1 MKDERRD
8 GRLTPGR
15 REKLP
20 QGKDHI
26 GTKINSDHHM
36 SSSRIMDPKVRE
48 TEGDE
53 EDNSGKKK
61 SKFKSFKKFFGKKK
75 RKETSSASS
84 TLKLFQSTS
93 DVAASHDMHI
103 NYDSED
109 KLETHKG
116 IMGSR
121 ALSHDSIFI
130 PETGQ
135 EPARPVRVFSQE
147 NISDRIRALQ
157 LKLQPTMKLG
167 PPPPFGLYAKRTE
180 DAGTSS
186 EDDGLPRSP
195 PEMSLLH
202 ENLNS
207 DTTTRFSDSHKH
219 LSSLSLAGT
228 GSEEE
233 EQVTLGPSS
242 RSRST
247 DGQLFPR
254 HGSAKTGAPQTSD
267 STISPAAIFDTP
279 PELSS
284 CLDNSAAKHKLLI
297 KPRNQRSSKMR
308 RFSQRTQSESL
319 TDLSCTPEEEDDEK
333 EMQTDLPDAVFKPS
347 NQELPCGTAAAQDV
361 ASWPKPRMPQDFPPA
376 LRPAMTQPTSES
388 AVAQEALLPGNKPEG
403 CQPTLET
410 TCVKSGSSL
419 LLEGKDS
426 ATSSYSGPDR
436 EVQKQEDSSETPVLL
451 SEDVSDVSINILN
464 QENKELPTV
473 FSGNKIPSEE
483 DISISKNSIVCL
495 EGSEENV
502 QDDQIPVEMPCNKEA
517 KKEVALL
524 SESSKPFSIGSFQP
538 TDSFRVSHPASSTGM
553 GSSASCSLQKTKTA
567 QEAPAS
573 GKENSQS
580 LVHKE
585 ELLGKK
591 AEKAANELNA
601 LRKFSVSSAR
611 ERPRARSLHFPE
623 RSELESPL
631 NTRFFLSKAKVS
643 SSNEKWKEDLWKGSD
658 LEEEKSS
665 NKKQALLPE
674 SDSENTG
681 QPTEILA
688 GCISPAVDA
697 VPVPSDS
704 LVVSQNQTS
713 CEDKSPF
720 QVKLRST
727 SLSLKYRDNSSP
739 ESKGIKRYSAE
750 FNLENEEFTSFL
762 KVDKAQ
768 IKKPADTN
776 IGDSLNE
783 KIKPKAKSSEQ
794 LRSKPP
800 LPKKPAL
807 QNITVPNTTA
817 NKEKQDKAIHS
828 PESRNEDRDLEKK
841 SNPCKVPERSVPS
854 PMAAGDSGRDPDSP
868 AEPAWISI
876 ARQKQRG
883 MQQEQELDREKLV
896 APDVKSDTEKQ
907 NKEKERTE
915 GSVKQQRSQPSHVV
929 PKTTSEEQRK
939 ETKSEVKEPLLR
951 TNSLSHYVPAAPS
964 PALVDKEEISHFK
977 KASNAAADQPS
988 WMELAKKKSQ
998 AWSDMPQIIK

>member
-1 MKDERRD
+1 M
-8 GRLTPGR
+8 
-15 REKLP
+15 
-20 QGKDHI
+20 
-26 GTKINSDHHM
+26 N
-36 SSSRIMDPKVRE
+36 SSRIMDPKVRE
-48 TEGDE
+48 TEGDG
-53 EDNSGKKK
+53 EDSSGKKK

-75 RKETSSASS
+75 RKETSSSGSS
-84 TLKLFQSTS
+84 NLKLFQSTS
-93 DVAASHDMHI
+93 DVTASHDIHV

-109 KLETHKG
+109 ELETHKG

-147 NISDRIRALQ
+147 NVSDRIRALQ

-167 PPPPFGLYAKRTE
+167 PPPPFGLHAKRTE

-195 PEMSLLH
+195 PEMSLLP
-202 ENLNS
+202 ENLYS
-207 DTTTRFSDSHKH
+207 GTTTRFSDSHKH

-233 EQVTLGPSS
+233 EQVTLSPSS
-242 RSRST
+242 RSCST

-254 HGSAKTGAPQTSD
+254 HGSAKTGAPQISD
-267 STISPAAIFDTP
+267 STISPAASFDNP

-319 TDLSCTPEEEDDEK
+319 TDLSCTPEEEEDDEK
-333 EMQTDLPDAVFKPS
+333 EMQTDLPDTVFKPS

-361 ASWPKPRMPQDFPPA
+361 ASWPKPRMPEDLPPA

-388 AVAQEALLPGNKPEG
+388 AVVQEALLPENEQEG
-403 CQPTLET
+403 CQPILET
-410 TCVKSGSSL
+410 TCVKSESSL

-436 EVQKQEDSSETPVLL
+436 EVQKQDDASETPVLL
-451 SEDVSDVSINILN
+451 SGEVSNVSMNILN

-473 FSGNKIPSEE
+473 FSVNKIPSEE
-483 DISISKNSIVCL
+483 DISISRNSVVCL
-495 EGSEENV
+495 EESENI
-502 QDDQIPVEMPCNKEA
+502 QKDDQIPVEMPCNKEA

-524 SESSKPFSIGSFQP
+524 SESSQQFSLGSFQP
-538 TDSFRVSHPASSTGM
+538 TNSFHVSHPASSTRM
-553 GSSASCSLQKTKTA
+553 GSSASCSLEKTKTA
-567 QEAPAS
+567 QEAAAS

-580 LVHKE
+580 LVHRE
-585 ELLGKK
+585 EILGKK

-611 ERPRARSLHFPE
+611 ERPRTRSLHFPE
-623 RSELESPL
+623 RSESESPL
-631 NTRFFLSKAKVS
+631 NTGFFLSKANVS
-643 SSNEKWKEDLWKGSD
+643 SRNEKGKEDLQKGSD

-665 NKKQALLPE
+665 SKKQTLLPE

-681 QPTEILA
+681 QSTEILA
-688 GCISPAVDA
+688 GCVSLAVDA

-704 LVVSQNQTS
+704 SVVSQNQPS

-727 SLSLKYRDNSSP
+727 SLSLKYRDNSSS

-750 FNLENEEFTSFL
+750 FNLENEGLTSFL
-762 KVDKAQ
+762 KGDKAQ
-768 IKKPADTN
+768 IKKTADTN
-776 IGDSLNE
+776 IGDSLSE

-794 LRSKPP
+794 LSSKPP

-841 SNPCKVPERSVPS
+841 SSPCKVPERSMPS
-854 PMAAGDSGRDPDSP
+854 PVAAGDSGRDPNSP
-868 AEPAWISI
+868 TQPAWISI

-907 NKEKERTE
+907 NKEKEQTE
-915 GSVKQQRSQPSHVV
+915 GTVKQQWSKPSHLG
-929 PKTTSEEQRK
+929 PRTASEEERK

-951 TNSLSHYVPAAPS
+951 TNSLSHYVPAPS
-964 PALVDKEEISHFK
+964 PALVDKEEMSHFK
-977 KASNAAADQPS
+977 KASNAAPDQPS

>member
-1 MKDERRD
+1 
-8 GRLTPGR
+8 
-15 REKLP
+15 
-20 QGKDHI
+20 
-26 GTKINSDHHM
+26 M
-36 SSSRIMDPKVRE
+36 SSPRIMDPKMRE
-48 TEGDE
+48 TEVDG

-75 RKETSSASS
+75 RKESSSGSS

-93 DVAASHDMHI
+93 DVAASHNMHV

-109 KLETHKG
+109 ELETHKG
-116 IMGSR
+116 VMGSR

-167 PPPPFGLYAKRTE
+167 PPPPFGPNAKRTE

-207 DTTTRFSDSHKH
+207 GIRTR
-219 LSSLSLAGT
+219 
-228 GSEEE
+228 
-233 EQVTLGPSS
+233 VTLSPSS
-242 RSRST
+242 RSHST

-254 HGSAKTGAPQTSD
+254 RGSAKTGAPQISDNTTSP
-267 STISPAAIFDTP
+267 TANFDTP

-319 TDLSCTPEEEDDEK
+319 TDLSCTPEEDEEDDE
-333 EMQTDLPDAVFKPS
+333 QTDLSDAVFKPS
-347 NQELPCGTAAAQDV
+347 SQELPCGTAAVQDV
-361 ASWPKPRMPQDFPPA
+361 ASWPKPRMPEDLPPA
-376 LRPAMTQPTSES
+376 LKPVMTQPASGS
-388 AVAQEALLPGNKPEG
+388 AVAQEALLPENKSEG

-410 TCVKSGSSL
+410 TCARSESSL
-419 LLEGKDS
+419 LLERKDS
-426 ATSSYSGPDR
+426 ATSSYSSPDR
-436 EVQKQEDSSETPVLL
+436 DVQKQEDSSETPVLL
-451 SEDVSDVSINILN
+451 SGDVNDVSINILH
-464 QENKELPTV
+464 QENNELPTA
-473 FSGNKIPSEE
+473 FSVNEIPSKE
-483 DISISKNSIVCL
+483 DISVSKNSIVCL
-495 EGSEENV
+495 EGSEENI
-502 QDDQIPVEMPCNKEA
+502 QKDDHIAEEMPCNKEV

-524 SESSKPFSIGSFQP
+524 SESSKQFSTSSFQP
-538 TDSFRVSHPASSTGM
+538 TGSLHVSHPVSSARM
-553 GSSASCSLQKTKTA
+553 GSSASCSLDKTKTA
-567 QEAPAS
+567 PEVAAS

-580 LVHKE
+580 LVHRE

-601 LRKFSVSSAR
+601 LRKFSVSSAQ
-611 ERPRARSLHFPE
+611 ERPRTRSLHFPE

-631 NTRFFLSKAKVS
+631 NTGFFLSKVKVS
-643 SSNEKWKEDLWKGSD
+643 RNEKKKEDLQKESD
-658 LEEEKSS
+658 LEGEKRS
-665 NKKQALLPE
+665 NKKQPLLPE
-674 SDSENTG
+674 SDSENSG
-681 QPTEILA
+681 QPAEILA
-688 GCISPAVDA
+688 GCVSPAVNTA
-697 VPVPSDS
+697 PVPSDS
-704 LVVSQNQTS
+704 TVSQDQPS
-713 CEDKSPF
+713 SEDKNPF

-739 ESKGIKRYSAE
+739 ESKGIKRHSAE
-750 FNLENEEFTSFL
+750 FNLENEGLTSFL
-762 KVDKAQ
+762 KGDKAQ
-768 IKKPADTN
+768 IRKTDDTK

-794 LRSKPP
+794 LSNKPP

-807 QNITVPNTTA
+807 QNISVPNTAA
-817 NKEKQDKAIHS
+817 NKEKQDRAIHS
-828 PESRNEDRDLEKK
+828 AESRNADRDLEKK
-841 SNPCKVPERSVPS
+841 SNPCKVSERSMPS
-854 PMAAGDSGRDPDSP
+854 TVAAGDFGRDPSTP
-868 AEPAWISI
+868 TEPAWISI

-883 MQQEQELDREKLV
+883 MQQEQEPNREELV
-896 APDVKSDTEKQ
+896 ALDMKSDTERQ

-915 GSVKQQRSQPSHVV
+915 GSVKQQWSKLSHLA
-929 PKTTSEEQRK
+929 PKTASEEQRK

-951 TNSLSHYVPAAPS
+951 TGSLSHYVPVAPS
-964 PALVDKEEISHFK
+964 PALVDKEEISSLR
-977 KASNAAADQPS
+977 KANNAAPDQPL

>member
-1 MKDERRD
+1 
-8 GRLTPGR
+8 
-15 REKLP
+15 
-20 QGKDHI
+20 
-26 GTKINSDHHM
+26 M

-48 TEGDE
+48 TEGDG

-61 SKFKSFKKFFGKKK
+61 SKFKSFKNFFVKKK
-75 RKETSSASS
+75 RKETSSSGSS
-84 TLKLFQSTS
+84 PLKLFQSTS
-93 DVAASHDMHI
+93 DVAASHDMHV

-109 KLETHKG
+109 ELKTHKG

-147 NISDRIRALQ
+147 NVSDRIRALQ

-167 PPPPFGLYAKRTE
+167 PPPPLRLHAKRTE

-207 DTTTRFSDSHKH
+207 GTATRFSDSHKH

-242 RSRST
+242 RSRFT

-254 HGSAKTGAPQTSD
+254 HGSAKTGAPWIPD
-267 STISPAAIFDTP
+267 SPISPAADFDTP
-279 PELSS
+279 PEFSS

-297 KPRNQRSSKMR
+297 KPRKHRSSKIR
-308 RFSQRTQSESL
+308 RFSQRTQSASL
-319 TDLSCTPEEEDDEK
+319 TDLSCTPEEEEDDEK

-347 NQELPCGTAAAQDV
+347 NQKLSCGTAAAQDV
-361 ASWPKPRMPQDFPPA
+361 ASWLKPRVPEDLPPA
-376 LRPAMTQPTSES
+376 SRPAMTQPASEP
-388 AVAQEALLPGNKPEG
+388 AVLQEALLPDNKPEG
-403 CQPTLET
+403 CQPAVET
-410 TCVKSGSSL
+410 MCVKSESSL

-426 ATSSYSGPDR
+426 ATLSYSSPDR
-436 EVQKQEDSSETPVLL
+436 EVQKQEDSSETPFLL
-451 SEDVSDVSINILN
+451 SGDVSDGAINILN

-473 FSGNKIPSEE
+473 FSVNKIPSEE
-483 DISISKNSIVCL
+483 EISISKNSIVCL

-502 QDDQIPVEMPCNKEA
+502 QQDDQIPVEMPCNKEA

-524 SESSKPFSIGSFQP
+524 SESSKQFSIGSFQP
-538 TDSFRVSHPASSTGM
+538 LNSFHVSHAASSAQM
-553 GSSASCSLQKTKTA
+553 GSSASCSLEKTKTV
-567 QEAPAS
+567 QEAAAS
-573 GKENSQS
+573 GESSQP

-585 ELLGKK
+585 ELSGKK
-591 AEKAANELNA
+591 AGKAVNELNA

-611 ERPRARSLHFPE
+611 ERPRTKSLHFPE

-631 NTRFFLSKAKVS
+631 NTAFSLSKAKVFS
-643 SSNEKWKEDLWKGSD
+643 RKEKWKGDLQKGSD
-658 LEEEKSS
+658 LEEEKSR

-674 SDSENTG
+674 SDSENTV
-681 QPTEILA
+681 QLTEVSS
-688 GCISPAVDA
+688 GCVSLSVDA

-704 LVVSQNQTS
+704 LVVSQNQPS

-750 FNLENEEFTSFL
+750 FNLENEGLTTFL
-762 KVDKAQ
+762 KGDKAQ
-768 IKKPADTN
+768 IKKTADTN

-794 LRSKPP
+794 LSSKPP

-807 QNITVPNTTA
+807 QNVIVPNTAA
-817 NKEKQDKAIHS
+817 NKEKQDKTIHS

-841 SNPCKVPERSVPS
+841 GNPCKVPERSVPS
-854 PMAAGDSGRDPDSP
+854 TAAAGDSGRDPNTP

-883 MQQEQELDREKLV
+883 MQQEQELN
-896 APDVKSDTEKQ
+896 TEKPVALDVRPEAEKQ
-907 NKEKERTE
+907 SKQKERTE
-915 GSVKQQRSQPSHVV
+915 ELVKQQWSKPSHLA

-939 ETKSEVKEPLLR
+939 ETKSEVREPLLR
-951 TNSLSHYVPAAPS
+951 LSSLSHYFPAPS
-964 PALVDKEEISHFK
+964 PALVDKEAMSHLK
-977 KASNAAADQPS
+977 KVSNTAPDQPS

>member
-1 MKDERRD
+1 
-8 GRLTPGR
+8 
-15 REKLP
+15 
-20 QGKDHI
+20 
-26 GTKINSDHHM
+26 M
-36 SSSRIMDPKVRE
+36 SSSKIMDLKMRE
-48 TEGDE
+48 TEGDG

-75 RKETSSASS
+75 RKETSSSGNSS
-84 TLKLFQSTS
+84 LKLFQSTS
-93 DVAASHDMHI
+93 DVTASHDVHV

-109 KLETHKG
+109 ELETHKG

-147 NISDRIRALQ
+147 NVSDRIRALQ

-167 PPPPFGLYAKRTE
+167 PPPPFGLHAKRTE

-207 DTTTRFSDSHKH
+207 GTTRFSDSHKH

-233 EQVTLGPSS
+233 EQVTLGPS
-242 RSRST
+242 RSHSI
-247 DGQLFPR
+247 DCQLFPR
-254 HGSAKTGAPQTSD
+254 HGSAKTGAPQISD
-267 STISPAAIFDTP
+267 STVSPAANFDTP

-319 TDLSCTPEEEDDEK
+319 TDLSCTPEEEEEDDEK

-361 ASWPKPRMPQDFPPA
+361 ASWPKPRMPEDLPPA
-376 LRPAMTQPTSES
+376 LRPVMTQPTSES
-388 AVAQEALLPGNKPEG
+388 AVVQEALLPENKPEG
-403 CQPTLET
+403 CQPALET
-410 TCVKSGSSL
+410 TCVKSESSL
-419 LLEGKDS
+419 LLEDKDS
-426 ATSSYSGPDR
+426 ATSSYSSPDR

-451 SEDVSDVSINILN
+451 SGDVSNVSVNILN

-473 FSGNKIPSEE
+473 FSVNKIPSEE
-483 DISISKNSIVCL
+483 DISISKNSVVCL
-495 EGSEENV
+495 EVSQENI
-502 QDDQIPVEMPCNKEA
+502 QKDDRIPVEMPCNKEA

-524 SESSKPFSIGSFQP
+524 SESSKQFSIGSFQP
-538 TDSFRVSHPASSTGM
+538 TDSFHVSHPASLTQM
-553 GSSASCSLQKTKTA
+553 GSSASCSLEKTKTA
-567 QEAPAS
+567 QEAAAS
-573 GKENSQS
+573 SKESSQS

-585 ELLGKK
+585 ELLAKK

-611 ERPRARSLHFPE
+611 ERPRTRSLHFPE
-623 RSELESPL
+623 RSELESLL
-631 NTRFFLSKAKVS
+631 NTGFFLSKAKVS
-643 SSNEKWKEDLWKGSD
+643 PRNEKWKEDLQKGSD
-658 LEEEKSS
+658 QEEEKSR
-665 NKKQALLPE
+665 NKKQTLLPE
-674 SDSENTG
+674 SNSENTG
-681 QPTEILA
+681 QPTEILT
-688 GCISPAVDA
+688 GCVSLAVDA
-697 VPVPSDS
+697 LPVPSDS
-704 LVVSQNQTS
+704 SVVSQNQPS
-713 CEDKSPF
+713 LEDKSPF

-727 SLSLKYRDNSSP
+727 SLSFKYRDNSSP

-750 FNLENEEFTSFL
+750 FNLENEGLTSFL
-762 KVDKAQ
+762 KGDKAQ
-768 IKKPADTN
+768 TKKTANTN

-794 LRSKPP
+794 LSSKPP

-807 QNITVPNTTA
+807 QNITLPNTTA
-817 NKEKQDKAIHS
+817 SEEKQDKALHS

-854 PMAAGDSGRDPDSP
+854 PMGAGDSGRDPDVP

-883 MQQEQELDREKLV
+883 IQQEQELDRETLV
-896 APDVKSDTEKQ
+896 APDIKSDTEKQ

-915 GSVKQQRSQPSHVV
+915 GSVKQQWSKPSHLA

-951 TNSLSHYVPAAPS
+951 TNSLSHYVPVAPS
-964 PALVDKEEISHFK
+964 PALVDKEEISHLRK
-977 KASNAAADQPS
+977 GSHAAPDQPS

>member
-1 MKDERRD
+1 MASCYPCVRGDS
-8 GRLTPGR
+8 
-15 REKLP
+15 
-20 QGKDHI
+20 
-26 GTKINSDHHM
+26 SDCRM
-36 SSSRIMDPKVRE
+36 SSPRIMDPKMRE
-48 TEGDE
+48 TDADG

-75 RKETSSASS
+75 RKESSSGSS

-93 DVAASHDMHI
+93 DVAASHNIHV

-109 KLETHKG
+109 ELETHKG
-116 IMGSR
+116 VMGSR

-167 PPPPFGLYAKRTE
+167 PPPPFGPNAKRTE

-207 DTTTRFSDSHKH
+207 GIRTR
-219 LSSLSLAGT
+219 
-228 GSEEE
+228 
-233 EQVTLGPSS
+233 VTLSPSS
-242 RSRST
+242 RSHST

-254 HGSAKTGAPQTSD
+254 RGSAKTGAPQISDNTTSP
-267 STISPAAIFDTP
+267 TANFDTP

-319 TDLSCTPEEEDDEK
+319 TDLSCTPEEDEEDDE
-333 EMQTDLPDAVFKPS
+333 QTDLSDAVFKPS
-347 NQELPCGTAAAQDV
+347 SQELPCGTAAVQDV
-361 ASWPKPRMPQDFPPA
+361 ASWPKPRMPEDLPPA
-376 LRPAMTQPTSES
+376 LKPVMTQPASGS
-388 AVAQEALLPGNKPEG
+388 AVAQEALLPENKSEG

-410 TCVKSGSSL
+410 TCARSESSL
-419 LLEGKDS
+419 LLERKDS
-426 ATSSYSGPDR
+426 ATSSYSSPDR
-436 EVQKQEDSSETPVLL
+436 DVQKQEDSSETPVLL
-451 SEDVSDVSINILN
+451 SGDVNDVSINILH
-464 QENKELPTV
+464 QENNELPTA
-473 FSGNKIPSEE
+473 FSVNEIPSKE
-483 DISISKNSIVCL
+483 DISVSKNSIVCL
-495 EGSEENV
+495 EGSEENI
-502 QDDQIPVEMPCNKEA
+502 QKNDHIAEEMPCNKEV

-524 SESSKPFSIGSFQP
+524 SESSKQFSTSSFQP
-538 TDSFRVSHPASSTGM
+538 TGSLHVSHPVSSARM
-553 GSSASCSLQKTKTA
+553 GSSASCSLDKTKTA
-567 QEAPAS
+567 PEVAAS

-580 LVHKE
+580 LVHRE

-601 LRKFSVSSAR
+601 LRKFSVSSAQ
-611 ERPRARSLHFPE
+611 ERPRTRSLHFPE

-631 NTRFFLSKAKVS
+631 NTGCFLSKVKVS
-643 SSNEKWKEDLWKGSD
+643 RNEKKKEDLQKESD
-658 LEEEKSS
+658 LEGEKRS
-665 NKKQALLPE
+665 NKKQPLLPE
-674 SDSENTG
+674 SDSENSG
-681 QPTEILA
+681 QPAEILA
-688 GCISPAVDA
+688 GCSSPAVNT

-704 LVVSQNQTS
+704 TVSQDPPS
-713 CEDKSPF
+713 SEDKNPF

-739 ESKGIKRYSAE
+739 ESKGIKRHSAE
-750 FNLENEEFTSFL
+750 FNLENEGLTSFL
-762 KVDKAQ
+762 KGDKAQ
-768 IKKPADTN
+768 IRKTDDTK

-794 LRSKPP
+794 LSNKPP

-807 QNITVPNTTA
+807 QNISIPNTAA

-841 SNPCKVPERSVPS
+841 SNPCKVSERSMPS
-854 PMAAGDSGRDPDSP
+854 TVAAGDFGRDPSTP
-868 AEPAWISI
+868 TEPAWISI

-883 MQQEQELDREKLV
+883 MQQEQEPNREKLV
-896 APDVKSDTEKQ
+896 ALDMKSDTERQ

-915 GSVKQQRSQPSHVV
+915 GSVKQQWSKLSHLA
-929 PKTTSEEQRK
+929 PKTASEEQRK

-951 TNSLSHYVPAAPS
+951 TGSLSHYVPVAPS
-964 PALVDKEEISHFK
+964 PALVDKEEISSLR
-977 KASNAAADQPS
+977 KANNAAPDQPL

>member
-1 MKDERRD
+1 MLNLANRSVR
-8 GRLTPGR
+8 
-15 REKLP
+15 
-20 QGKDHI
+20 
-26 GTKINSDHHM
+26 SDCRM
-36 SSSRIMDPKVRE
+36 SSPRIMDPKMRE
-48 TEGDE
+48 TDADG

-75 RKETSSASS
+75 RKESSSGSS

-93 DVAASHDMHI
+93 DVAASHNIHV

-109 KLETHKG
+109 ELETHKG
-116 IMGSR
+116 VMGSR

-167 PPPPFGLYAKRTE
+167 PPPPFGPNAKRTE

-207 DTTTRFSDSHKH
+207 GIRTR
-219 LSSLSLAGT
+219 
-228 GSEEE
+228 
-233 EQVTLGPSS
+233 VTLSPSS
-242 RSRST
+242 RSHST

-254 HGSAKTGAPQTSD
+254 RGSAKTGAPQISDNTTSP
-267 STISPAAIFDTP
+267 TANFDTP

-319 TDLSCTPEEEDDEK
+319 TDLSCTPEEDEEDDE
-333 EMQTDLPDAVFKPS
+333 QTDLSDAVFKPS
-347 NQELPCGTAAAQDV
+347 SQELPCGTAAVQDV
-361 ASWPKPRMPQDFPPA
+361 ASWPKPRMPEDLPPA
-376 LRPAMTQPTSES
+376 LKPVMTQPASGS
-388 AVAQEALLPGNKPEG
+388 AVAQEALLPENKSEG

-410 TCVKSGSSL
+410 TCARSESSL
-419 LLEGKDS
+419 LLERKDS
-426 ATSSYSGPDR
+426 ATSSYSSPDR
-436 EVQKQEDSSETPVLL
+436 DVQKQEDSSETPVLL
-451 SEDVSDVSINILN
+451 SGDVNDVSINILH
-464 QENKELPTV
+464 QENNELPTA
-473 FSGNKIPSEE
+473 FSVNEIPSKE
-483 DISISKNSIVCL
+483 DISVSKNSIVCL
-495 EGSEENV
+495 EGSEENI
-502 QDDQIPVEMPCNKEA
+502 QKNDHIAEEMPCNKEV

-524 SESSKPFSIGSFQP
+524 SESSKQFSTSSFQP
-538 TDSFRVSHPASSTGM
+538 TGSLHVSHPVSSARM
-553 GSSASCSLQKTKTA
+553 GSSASCSLDKTKTA
-567 QEAPAS
+567 PEVAAS

-580 LVHKE
+580 LVHRE

-601 LRKFSVSSAR
+601 LRKFSVSSAQ
-611 ERPRARSLHFPE
+611 ERPRTRSLHFPE

-631 NTRFFLSKAKVS
+631 NTGCFLSKVKVS
-643 SSNEKWKEDLWKGSD
+643 RNEKKKEDLQKESD
-658 LEEEKSS
+658 LEGEKRS
-665 NKKQALLPE
+665 NKKQPLLPE
-674 SDSENTG
+674 SDSENSG
-681 QPTEILA
+681 QPAEILA
-688 GCISPAVDA
+688 GCSSPAVNT

-704 LVVSQNQTS
+704 TVSQDPPS
-713 CEDKSPF
+713 SEDKNPF

-739 ESKGIKRYSAE
+739 ESKGIKRHSAE
-750 FNLENEEFTSFL
+750 FNLENEGLTSFL
-762 KVDKAQ
+762 KGDKAQ
-768 IKKPADTN
+768 IRKTDDTK

-794 LRSKPP
+794 LSNKPP

-807 QNITVPNTTA
+807 QNISIPNTAA

-841 SNPCKVPERSVPS
+841 SNPCKVSERSMPS
-854 PMAAGDSGRDPDSP
+854 TVAAGDFGRDPSTP
-868 AEPAWISI
+868 TEPAWISI

-883 MQQEQELDREKLV
+883 MQQEQEPNREKLV
-896 APDVKSDTEKQ
+896 ALDMKSDTERQ

-915 GSVKQQRSQPSHVV
+915 GSVKQQWSKLSHLA
-929 PKTTSEEQRK
+929 PKTASEEQRK

-951 TNSLSHYVPAAPS
+951 TGSLSHYVPVAPS
-964 PALVDKEEISHFK
+964 PALVDKEEISSLR
-977 KASNAAADQPS
+977 KANNAAPDQPL

>member
-1 MKDERRD
+1 MASCYPCVRGDS
-8 GRLTPGR
+8 
-15 REKLP
+15 
-20 QGKDHI
+20 
-26 GTKINSDHHM
+26 SDCRM
-36 SSSRIMDPKVRE
+36 SSPRIMDPKMRE
-48 TEGDE
+48 TEVDG

-75 RKETSSASS
+75 RKESSSGSS

-93 DVAASHDMHI
+93 DVAASHNMHV

-109 KLETHKG
+109 ELETHKG
-116 IMGSR
+116 VMGSR

-167 PPPPFGLYAKRTE
+167 PPPPFGPNAKRTE

-207 DTTTRFSDSHKH
+207 GIRTRFSDFHKH

-233 EQVTLGPSS
+233 EQVTLSPSS
-242 RSRST
+242 RSHST

-254 HGSAKTGAPQTSD
+254 RGSAKTGAPQISDNTTSP
-267 STISPAAIFDTP
+267 TANFDTP

-319 TDLSCTPEEEDDEK
+319 TDLSCTPEEDEEDDE
-333 EMQTDLPDAVFKPS
+333 QTDLSDAVFKPS
-347 NQELPCGTAAAQDV
+347 SQELPCGTAAVQDV
-361 ASWPKPRMPQDFPPA
+361 ASWPKPRMPEDLPPA
-376 LRPAMTQPTSES
+376 LKPVMTQPASGS
-388 AVAQEALLPGNKPEG
+388 AVAQEALLPENKSEG

-410 TCVKSGSSL
+410 TCARSESSL
-419 LLEGKDS
+419 LLERKDS
-426 ATSSYSGPDR
+426 ATSSYSSPDR
-436 EVQKQEDSSETPVLL
+436 DVQKQEDSSETPVLL
-451 SEDVSDVSINILN
+451 SGDVNDVSINILH
-464 QENKELPTV
+464 QENNELPTA
-473 FSGNKIPSEE
+473 FSVNEIPSKE
-483 DISISKNSIVCL
+483 DISVSKNSIVCL
-495 EGSEENV
+495 EGSEENI
-502 QDDQIPVEMPCNKEA
+502 QKDDHIAEEMPCNKEV

-524 SESSKPFSIGSFQP
+524 SESSKQFSTSSFQP
-538 TDSFRVSHPASSTGM
+538 TGSLHVSHPVSSARM
-553 GSSASCSLQKTKTA
+553 GSSASCSLDKTKTA
-567 QEAPAS
+567 PEVAAS

-580 LVHKE
+580 LVHRE

-601 LRKFSVSSAR
+601 LRKFSVSSAQ
-611 ERPRARSLHFPE
+611 ERPRTRSLHFPE

-631 NTRFFLSKAKVS
+631 NTGFFLSKVKVS
-643 SSNEKWKEDLWKGSD
+643 RNEKKKEDLQKESD
-658 LEEEKSS
+658 LEGEKRS
-665 NKKQALLPE
+665 NKKQPLLPE
-674 SDSENTG
+674 SDSENSG
-681 QPTEILA
+681 QPAEILA
-688 GCISPAVDA
+688 GCVSPAVNTA
-697 VPVPSDS
+697 PVPSDS
-704 LVVSQNQTS
+704 TVSQDQPS
-713 CEDKSPF
+713 SEDKNPF

-739 ESKGIKRYSAE
+739 ESKGIKRHSAE
-750 FNLENEEFTSFL
+750 FNLENEGLTSFL
-762 KVDKAQ
+762 KGDKAQ
-768 IKKPADTN
+768 IRKTDDTK

-794 LRSKPP
+794 LSNKPP

-807 QNITVPNTTA
+807 QNISVPNTAA
-817 NKEKQDKAIHS
+817 NKEKQDRAIHS
-828 PESRNEDRDLEKK
+828 AESRNADRDLEKK
-841 SNPCKVPERSVPS
+841 SNPCKVSERSMPS
-854 PMAAGDSGRDPDSP
+854 TVAAGDFGRDPSTP
-868 AEPAWISI
+868 TEPAWISI

-883 MQQEQELDREKLV
+883 MQQEQEPNREELV
-896 APDVKSDTEKQ
+896 ALDMKSDTERQ

-915 GSVKQQRSQPSHVV
+915 GSVKQQWSKLSHLA
-929 PKTTSEEQRK
+929 PKTASEEQRK

-951 TNSLSHYVPAAPS
+951 TGSLSHYVPAPS
-964 PALVDKEEISHFK
+964 PALVDKEEISSLR
-977 KASNAAADQPS
+977 KANNAAPDQPL